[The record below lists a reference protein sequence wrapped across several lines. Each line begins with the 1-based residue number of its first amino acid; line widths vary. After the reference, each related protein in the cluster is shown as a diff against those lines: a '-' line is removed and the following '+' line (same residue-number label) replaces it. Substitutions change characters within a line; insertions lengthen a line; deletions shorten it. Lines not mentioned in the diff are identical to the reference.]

1 MNAYYIRCHPADV
14 AELLALGVMLGVLKE
29 SEGAHV
35 AAQPGIVWD
44 VIGLIHRAT
53 AGEADAEGQPAMQ
66 PLAAPDGAPYWHAN
80 LHTPDS
86 MSLLAHAQQ
95 LAADRPEIAQALA
108 AVPRFFVAD
117 PATGTAIAPRQ
128 PYRVLE

>member
-14 AELLALGVMLGVLKE
+14 PELLALGVMLGVLIE
-29 SEGAHV
+29 QDGTHV
-35 AAQPGIVWD
+35 AATGMVWD
-44 VIGLIHRAT
+44 VIGPIPRAT
-53 AGEADAEGQPAMQ
+53 GEADADGQPVMQ
-66 PLAAPDGAPYWHAN
+66 PLSAPDGAPYWHAN
-80 LHTPDS
+80 LNTPDS

-117 PATGTAIAPRQ
+117 PATGTATAPRQ